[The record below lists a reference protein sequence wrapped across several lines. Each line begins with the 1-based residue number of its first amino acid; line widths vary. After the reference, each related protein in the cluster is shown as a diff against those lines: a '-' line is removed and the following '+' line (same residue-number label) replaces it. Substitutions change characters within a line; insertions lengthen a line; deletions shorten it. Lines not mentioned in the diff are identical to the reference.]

1 MHPPPV
7 CIYNSKKRQVVNGME
22 HYYSYAEF
30 LKAVGKGKASPS
42 EQLLNDIYMDL
53 FLKHVH
59 REQNR
64 ERLLKLIDEALDKKD
79 MEAFDLYAGQLKQL
93 DDDETGKP

>member
-1 MHPPPV
+1 
-7 CIYNSKKRQVVNGME
+7 ME

-64 ERLLKLIDEALDKKD
+64 ERLLNLIDEALDLKD
-79 MEAFDLYAGQLKQL
+79 MEAFNLYTEQLNEL

>member
-1 MHPPPV
+1 
-7 CIYNSKKRQVVNGME
+7 ME

>member
-1 MHPPPV
+1 
-7 CIYNSKKRQVVNGME
+7 ME

-64 ERLLKLIDEALDKKD
+64 KRLFTLIDEALDKKD
-79 MEAFDLYAGQLKQL
+79 MEAFNLYTEQLNQL
-93 DDDETGKP
+93 DDDETVKP

>member
-7 CIYNSKKRQVVNGME
+7 CIYNRKKRQVVNGME

-30 LKAVGKGKASPS
+30 LKAVGKGQASPS

-59 REQNR
+59 REQTR
-64 ERLLKLIDEALDKKD
+64 ERLLNLIDEALDKKD
-79 MEAFDLYAGQLKQL
+79 VEAFNLHTEQLNEL
-93 DDDETGKP
+93 EDDETVKP

>member
-1 MHPPPV
+1 
-7 CIYNSKKRQVVNGME
+7 ME

-64 ERLLKLIDEALDKKD
+64 ERLLNLIDEALDKKD
-79 MEAFDLYAGQLKQL
+79 MEAFNLYTGQLNEL

>member
-1 MHPPPV
+1 
-7 CIYNSKKRQVVNGME
+7 ME

-64 ERLLKLIDEALDKKD
+64 ERLLNLIDEALDKKD
-79 MEAFDLYAGQLKQL
+79 MEAFNLYTEQLNQL
-93 DDDETGKP
+93 DDDETVKP

>member
-1 MHPPPV
+1 
-7 CIYNSKKRQVVNGME
+7 ME

-64 ERLLKLIDEALDKKD
+64 ERLLNLIDEALDLKD
-79 MEAFDLYAGQLKQL
+79 MEAFNLYTEQLNQL